1 MKDRR
6 AKYNSE
12 EFARRWHS
20 DETLASMAA
29 WLGVSVPAVY
39 RAAMRRGLPKRL
51 EMRASRMKESR
62 AGQ

>member
-12 EFARRWHS
+12 EFTRRWHS

-29 WLGVSVPAVY
+29 WLGVSIPAVY
-39 RAAMRRGLPKRL
+39 KAAMRRGLPKRF
-51 EMRASRMKESR
+51 EMRARRLTEGG

>member
-1 MKDRR
+1 MMPSR
-6 AKYNSE
+6 AQYESE

-20 DETLASMAA
+20 DETLASMAS
-29 WLGVSVPAVY
+29 WLGVSIPAVY

-62 AGQ
+62 AWQ